1 MQSII
6 IHVTRKYYVYSL
18 FLSPSTA
25 MFCRTLTARL
35 SQSGD
40 CFALFINCNVE
51 SDKQMAQVN
60 KVSECAKPMKRAF
73 FTLKMVKIKCT
84 VKN

>member
-1 MQSII
+1 MY
-6 IHVTRKYYVYSL
+6 IHC
-18 FLSPSTA
+18 
-25 MFCRTLTARL
+25 FCHPVLLCFVARL
-35 SQSGD
+35 SSGGD

-84 VKN
+84 VKK